1 MASLYDEKVLG
12 AKERLALARKLQEQG
27 DNVAAG
33 QMVSGWYVPNTGAAI
48 TGAIKNIIGGYKEGK
63 AQEDLDKAEMTRN
76 KALANGLLQAGL
88 PIPQEMRDSLATPEQ
103 TPSWGS
109 RLWAGVTGAEQP
121 QTVPRQEFTQQP
133 AKDLTP
139 DQRMSAISSLIPVAP
154 EYAAPLQAHEQ
165 FMYGKQQD
173 KEYKQ
178 EALQTKKE
186 IAAAN
191 AEERATRAEEQRIF
205 LKNMQDERLAQQE
218 ANIRLVA
225 GLRPPP
231 SSNSDPSYMPYQYPT
246 GETGVFNRRTGAITP
261 MPTLPSAPTGAVPP
275 PTGAVPPPTG
285 AVPPPTGAVP
295 PPTGAPPT
303 GAPPLPNGAMGGVST
318 PSAKDAEFA
327 ALHPVIKEY
336 AQNLTKGMP
345 LTNIPIK
352 GGLRNQALYAASL
365 IDPDYYKKNIGGQAD
380 IASVKAAE
388 KMFNT
393 GQYGQNLISVRT
405 SGQHLDLYAG
415 LISSLHNGNVQAANA
430 AAQKLAK
437 EFGVSGP
444 QTAESIAHIV
454 GPEVAKAVI
463 GNLSSAGERNEF
475 SNLFSSAKSPEQVA
489 QLNEYTHK
497 LFGGRVQSI
506 AEAYNY
512 AMKPVNRTFDY
523 EGRGLGRYKPT
534 EEETPAGIPPPAG
547 QTTPTKNKVIIKN
560 WSE

>member
-63 AQEDLDKAEMTRN
+63 AQEDLDKAEMSKN

-165 FMYGKQQD
+165 FMYSKQQD
-173 KEYKQ
+173 KETKQ
-178 EALQTKKE
+178 EALQNKKE
-186 IAAAN
+186 IAAAT
-191 AEERATRAEEQRIF
+191 AEERATREKEQRAF
-205 LKNMQDERLAQQE
+205 LEAMQNERFAQQE

-225 GLRPPP
+225 GLRPTP

-261 MPTLPSAPTGAVPP
+261 MPTLPGAPTGAVPP

-285 AVPPPTGAVP
+285 AVPPPAN
-295 PPTGAPPT
+295 APT

-318 PSAKDAEFA
+318 PSANAAAIA
-327 ALHPVIKEY
+327 ALHPAIKEY
-336 AQNLTKGMP
+336 AQNITNGMP
-345 LTNIPIK
+345 LTNIPVK
-352 GGLRNQALYAASL
+352 LRSQAIAAASL
-365 IDPDYYKKNIGGQAD
+365 IDPEYYKKNIGGQAD
-380 IASVKAAE
+380 IASAKAAE
-388 KMFNT
+388 KMFTT
-393 GQYGQNLISVRT
+393 GQYGQNLTSVRT
-405 SGQHLDLYAG
+405 AGQHLDLYTG
-415 LISSLHNGNVQAANA
+415 LISSLHNGNVQTANA

-506 AEAYNY
+506 ADAYNY
-512 AMKPVNRTFDY
+512 AMKPANRTFDW

-534 EEETPAGIPPPAG
+534 EEETPQGTSPA
-547 QTTPTKNKVIIKN
+547 TTPVISNFTQDDFKAKLAARRAARGG
-560 WSE
+560 SQ